1 MCKIIK
7 HEGEINL
14 NINQEKQYINNKMQE
29 IEKEQARLADL
40 HKGLKD
46 CADELVALEN
56 RGITEITLS
65 EYVALRANEISA
77 TVEAEKIIEAVE
89 PKPEVKEEKSV
100 QLKAKYPIS
109 GLRNRDTL
117 DRDLVASTIIS
128 VLRTE
133 KTPMHLQELYKKVN
147 KKFNGKIGQ
156 KNFQNNLLPR
166 IMKSTGQVERA
177 RTKGYYQYKSV

>member
-1 MCKIIK
+1 M
-7 HEGEINL
+7 
-14 NINQEKQYINNKMQE
+14 NINQEKLYINTKMQE

-56 RGITEITLS
+56 RGITEISLS

-89 PKPEVKEEKSV
+89 VKPEPKAVVKKEVKEEKSE

-109 GLRNRDTL
+109 GFRNRETL
-117 DRDLVASTIIS
+117 DRDLVASTMIS
-128 VLRTE
+128 VLRTN
-133 KTPMHLQELYKKVN
+133 KMPMHLIELYNKVN
-147 KKFNGKIGQ
+147 KKFDGKIGE
-156 KNFQNNLLPR
+156 KNFKNNLLPR
-166 IMKSTGQVERA
+166 IIKSTGQVERA
-177 RTKGYYQYKSV
+177 KTKGYYQYKPV

>member
-1 MCKIIK
+1 M
-7 HEGEINL
+7 
-14 NINQEKQYINNKMQE
+14 NINQEKLYINTKMQE

-46 CADELVALEN
+46 CADELVVLEN

-89 PKPEVKEEKSV
+89 VKPVVKEEVKEEKSE

-109 GLRNRDTL
+109 GLRNRETL

-133 KTPMHLQELYKKVN
+133 KTPMHLQALYNKVN

-166 IMKSTGQVERA
+166 IMKSSGQVERA
-177 RTKGYYQYKSV
+177 RTKGYYQYKPV

>member
-1 MCKIIK
+1 M
-7 HEGEINL
+7 
-14 NINQEKQYINNKMQE
+14 NINQEKLYINTKMQE

-89 PKPEVKEEKSV
+89 VKPVVKKAVKEEKSE

-109 GLRNRDTL
+109 GFRNRETL
-117 DRDLVASTIIS
+117 DRDLVASTMIS
-128 VLRTE
+128 ILRTNQ
-133 KTPMHLQELYKKVN
+133 TPMHLIELYNKVN
-147 KKFNGKIGQ
+147 KKFDGKIGE
-156 KNFQNNLLPR
+156 KNFKNNLLPR
-166 IMKSTGQVERA
+166 IIKSTGQVERA
-177 RTKGYYQYKSV
+177 RTKGYYQYKPV

>member
-1 MCKIIK
+1 M
-7 HEGEINL
+7 
-14 NINQEKQYINNKMQE
+14 NINQEKLYINTKMQE

-89 PKPEVKEEKSV
+89 VKPVVKEEVKEEKSE

-109 GLRNRDTL
+109 GLRNRETL

-133 KTPMHLQELYKKVN
+133 KTPMHLQALVINYSGSS
-147 KKFNGKIGQ
+147 FDQ
-156 KNFQNNLLPR
+156 
-166 IMKSTGQVERA
+166 SCH
-177 RTKGYYQYKSV
+177 

>member
-1 MCKIIK
+1 M
-7 HEGEINL
+7 
-14 NINQEKQYINNKMQE
+14 NINQEKLYINTKMQE

-46 CADELVALEN
+46 CADELVVLEN
-56 RGITEITLS
+56 RGITEISLS

-89 PKPEVKEEKSV
+89 PEQKPVVKEEKTE

-117 DRDLVASTIIS
+117 DRDMVASTIIS
-128 VLRTE
+128 VLRNE
-133 KTPMHLQELYKKVN
+133 KMPMHLQDLYKKVN
-147 KKFNGKIGQ
+147 KKFNGNIGQ

-177 RTKGYYQYKSV
+177 KTKGFYQYKSV